1 MMMKKWERENICEEF
16 NHTLIYLYCDLFKS
30 RGARAR
36 MHTAL
41 RKPSICVV
49 LVPLL
54 LLDDVSDKLPVISR
68 SYSIDVLQ
76 RQCSSHPMIS
86 THRSDLVAVSLVV
99 RTWQPMLVLE
109 HYLFFECRSFFLRL
123 VRAEFAVLPKTS
135 EQQQRKKWLW
145 IMNDANVAVCA
156 RCELVITRIHHHQQY
171 LNWMYR
177 YSSMNEDL
185 RVICLLLLCRRNCS
199 FVHKC
204 MLINRLELLI
214 YICEMYFV
222 SQDRALQWGIQ
233 NGSDRSFRRDP
244 NLRI

>member
-86 THRSDLVAVSLVV
+86 THLKWFGCRVACGTHLTANAGAWTLLIFRMPIIFLTVGS
-99 RTWQPMLVLE
+99 
-109 HYLFFECRSFFLRL
+109 CRI
-123 VRAEFAVLPKTS
+123 AVLPKTS
-135 EQQQRKKWLW
+135 EQQQRKKWLR
-145 IMNDANVAVCA
+145 IMNDAIVAVCA

-171 LNWMYR
+171 LNWMYG
-177 YSSMNEDL
+177 YLSMNEDL